1 MSIKICCD
9 FCDKPLE
16 IVDDVDVVDRVEGF
30 YYAKYYVTKTTKEL
44 NTTKIFPNLCENC
57 AMKLDD
63 ALKYARG
70 EWIKQLN
77 ISSRNAEINK
87 DRREKLGTKG

>member
-1 MSIKICCD
+1 MSIKFCCD
-9 FCDKPLE
+9 FCGKPLPE
-16 IVDDVDVVDRVEGF
+16 IGLYDEIPCIKF
-30 YYAKYYVTKTTKEL
+30 YRTKEL
-44 NTTKIFPNLCENC
+44 NTTMIFPNLCENC
-57 AMKLDD
+57 ATKLDE

-87 DRREKLGTKG
+87 YRRDKLGTKG

>member
-1 MSIKICCD
+1 MI
-9 FCDKPLE
+9 
-16 IVDDVDVVDRVEGF
+16 
-30 YYAKYYVTKTTKEL
+30 YYKNSTKDNQTFLSLHIFHKYQKYIEYYYTKEL
-44 NTTKIFPNLCENC
+44 NTRKIFPNLCESC
-57 AMKLDD
+57 ATKLDE

-87 DRREKLGTKG
+87 ERREKLGTKG

>member
-1 MSIKICCD
+1 MSIKFCCD
-9 FCDKPLE
+9 FCDKPLK
-16 IVDDVDVVDRVEGF
+16 IVEEADGLDYIE
-30 YYAKYYVTKTTKEL
+30 YHYTKEL
-44 NTTKIFPNLCENC
+44 NTAKVFPNLCENC
-57 AMKLDD
+57 AMKLDN

-87 DRREKLGTKG
+87 DRRDKLGTKG

>member
-16 IVDDVDVVDRVEGF
+16 IVEEADGLDYIE
-30 YYAKYYVTKTTKEL
+30 YYYTKEL
-44 NTTKIFPNLCENC
+44 NTRKIFPNLCESC
-57 AMKLDD
+57 ATKLDE
-63 ALKYARG
+63 ALKYAKG

-87 DRREKLGTKG
+87 ERREKLWTKG

>member
-1 MSIKICCD
+1 MSIQFCCD
-9 FCDKPLE
+9 FCDKPLPE
-16 IVDDVDVVDRVEGF
+16 IGLYDEIPCIKF
-30 YYAKYYVTKTTKEL
+30 YRTKEL

-57 AMKLDD
+57 ASKIDQVLVFAKD
-63 ALKYARG
+63 

-87 DRREKLGTKG
+87 ERREKLGTKG

>member
-1 MSIKICCD
+1 MSVKFCCD

-16 IVDDVDVVDRVEGF
+16 IVELEGVEGLD
-30 YYAKYYVTKTTKEL
+30 YTKYYVTKEL
-44 NTTKIFPNLCENC
+44 NTTKVFPNLCENC
-57 AMKLDD
+57 AMKLDE

-87 DRREKLGTKG
+87 ERREKLGTKG

>member
-1 MSIKICCD
+1 MSIKFCCD

-16 IVDDVDVVDRVEGF
+16 IVEEADGLDYIE
-30 YYAKYYVTKTTKEL
+30 YYYTKEL
-44 NTTKIFPNLCENC
+44 NTRKIFPNLCESC
-57 AMKLDD
+57 ATKLDE
-63 ALKYARG
+63 ALKYAKG

-87 DRREKLGTKG
+87 ERREKLGTKG

>member
-1 MSIKICCD
+1 MSIELCCD
-9 FCDKPLE
+9 FCGRPLPK
-16 IVDDVDVVDRVEGF
+16 IMVETKGAGF
-30 YYAKYYVTKTTKEL
+30 GGSAHANIYFTKEL
-44 NTTKIFPNLCENC
+44 NTKRLFPHLCENC
-57 AMKLDD
+57 ASKLDD
-63 ALKYARG
+63 VLKYARG

>member
-16 IVDDVDVVDRVEGF
+16 IVEEADGLDYIE
-30 YYAKYYVTKTTKEL
+30 YHYTKEL

-57 AMKLDD
+57 SMKLDD

-70 EWIKQLN
+70 EWIKQFN

-87 DRREKLGTKG
+87 YRREKLGTNG

>member
-1 MSIKICCD
+1 MSVELCCD
-9 FCDKPLE
+9 FCGRPLLKIMVE
-16 IVDDVDVVDRVEGF
+16 IQRGGF
-30 YYAKYYVTKTTKEL
+30 GESAHANIYITKEL

-63 ALKYARG
+63 VLKYARG

-77 ISSRNAEINK
+77 ISSRNA
-87 DRREKLGTKG
+87 

>member
-16 IVDDVDVVDRVEGF
+16 IVESERADGCS
-30 YYAKYYVTKTTKEL
+30 YAKYYATKEL

-87 DRREKLGTKG
+87 ERRERLGTEG

>member
-16 IVDDVDVVDRVEGF
+16 IVEEADGLDYIE
-30 YYAKYYVTKTTKEL
+30 YHYTKEL

-57 AMKLDD
+57 ASKLDD
-63 ALKYARG
+63 VLKYARG

>member
-16 IVDDVDVVDRVEGF
+16 IVEEADGLDYIE
-30 YYAKYYVTKTTKEL
+30 YYYTKEL
-44 NTTKIFPNLCENC
+44 NTRKIFPNLCESC
-57 AMKLDD
+57 ATKLDE
-63 ALKYARG
+63 ALKYAKG

-77 ISSRNAEINK
+77 ISSRNAGINK

>member
-1 MSIKICCD
+1 MSVKFCCD
-9 FCDKPLE
+9 FCDKTLPE
-16 IVDDVDVVDRVEGF
+16 IGLYDEIPCIKF
-30 YYAKYYVTKTTKEL
+30 YRTKEL

-57 AMKLDD
+57 ATKLDE

-77 ISSRNAEINK
+77 ISSRNTEINK
-87 DRREKLGTKG
+87 ERRKKLGTKG

>member
-16 IVDDVDVVDRVEGF
+16 IVEEADGLDYIE
-30 YYAKYYVTKTTKEL
+30 YHYTKEL

-57 AMKLDD
+57 ATKLDE

-70 EWIKQLN
+70 ELIKQLN

-87 DRREKLGTKG
+87 ERREKLGTKG

>member
-9 FCDKPLE
+9 FCDKPLPE
-16 IVDDVDVVDRVEGF
+16 IGLYDEIPCIKF
-30 YYAKYYVTKTTKEL
+30 YITKEL

-57 AMKLDD
+57 SMKLDD

-70 EWIKQLN
+70 EWIKQFN

-87 DRREKLGTKG
+87 YRREKLGTNG

>member
-1 MSIKICCD
+1 MV
-9 FCDKPLE
+9 E
-16 IVDDVDVVDRVEGF
+16 IQGAGF
-30 YYAKYYVTKTTKEL
+30 GGSAHANIYFTKEL

-57 AMKLDD
+57 ATKLDD
-63 ALKYARG
+63 ALRYARS

-87 DRREKLGTKG
+87 ERREKLGTKG

>member
-1 MSIKICCD
+1 MSVELCCD
-9 FCDKPLE
+9 FCGRPLPKIMVE
-16 IVDDVDVVDRVEGF
+16 IQGAGF
-30 YYAKYYVTKTTKEL
+30 GGSAHANIYFTKEL
-44 NTTKIFPNLCENC
+44 NTAKIFPNLCENC

-63 ALKYARG
+63 VLKYARG

>member
-1 MSIKICCD
+1 MSVKFCCD
-9 FCDKPLE
+9 FCNKPLPE
-16 IVDDVDVVDRVEGF
+16 IGLYDEIPCIKF
-30 YYAKYYVTKTTKEL
+30 YRTKEL

-57 AMKLDD
+57 ATKLDE

-70 EWIKQLN
+70 ELIKQLN
-77 ISSRNAEINK
+77 ISSRNSEINK

>member
-1 MSIKICCD
+1 MSVKFCCD

-16 IVDDVDVVDRVEGF
+16 IVDVDVVDRVEGF
-30 YYAKYYVTKTTKEL
+30 DYAKYYVTKEL
-44 NTTKIFPNLCENC
+44 NTTKIFPILCENC
-57 AMKLDD
+57 AMKLDE

-87 DRREKLGTKG
+87 ERREKLGTEG

>member
-1 MSIKICCD
+1 MSIKFCCD
-9 FCDKPLE
+9 FCDKPLPE
-16 IVDDVDVVDRVEGF
+16 IGLYDEIPCIKFCR
-30 YYAKYYVTKTTKEL
+30 TKEL

-57 AMKLDD
+57 ATKLDE

-87 DRREKLGTKG
+87 ERREKLGTEG

>member
-1 MSIKICCD
+1 MSVELCCD
-9 FCDKPLE
+9 FCGRPLPKIMVE
-16 IVDDVDVVDRVEGF
+16 IQGDGF
-30 YYAKYYVTKTTKEL
+30 GESAHANIYFTKEL
-44 NTTKIFPNLCENC
+44 NTKRLYPHLCENC
-57 AMKLDD
+57 AMKLDE

-87 DRREKLGTKG
+87 ERREKLGTKG